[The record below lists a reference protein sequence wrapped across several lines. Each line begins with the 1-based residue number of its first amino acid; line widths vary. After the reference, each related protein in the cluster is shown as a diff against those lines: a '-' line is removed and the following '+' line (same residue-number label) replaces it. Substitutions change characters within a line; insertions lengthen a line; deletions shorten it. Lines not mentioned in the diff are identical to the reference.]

1 MSYKT
6 PDANSRHRSVV
17 EGGSPNSRN
26 MGGRQRISTNRG
38 AYHGPQGLQQRSVG
52 RARGRGGR
60 KVMNSLGSSGQGY
73 PLRSR
78 NINFQGRRGG
88 FNPNRQVIIL
98 GAVAVLLIII
108 LVVGISSCVRG
119 CSSDQSSNN
128 NGAEVN
134 AVDSRVAA
142 GVDEDLTNQL
152 SGALNRGEKIQQIA
166 ANANKYSDTQLV
178 ELALSQD
185 AAVDFVASYPDASH
199 EASSYTDTVT
209 KGKVPELYC
218 WDSRWGAV
226 DYAGHA
232 LAVSGSGPTS
242 LAMAYMS
249 LAGNADQTPATI
261 ATAIQNANLATGDS
275 GMDASFV
282 EKNLADL
289 GLSAKSY
296 TTSADNINVAVDAN
310 SYALIEVM
318 ANTLTDKAHW
328 VLAVSENQDGTVF
341 IQDPTSPEAS
351 SHAWSTSTLASSAT
365 HVFAITAAST
375 ESAS

>member
-88 FNPNRQVIIL
+88 FSPSRQTIIL
-98 GAVAVLLIII
+98 AAIAVLLLII

-119 CSSDQSSNN
+119 CSSDQSSNS
-128 NGAEVN
+128 GAEVN
-134 AVDSRVAA
+134 SVDSRVAA

-152 SGALNRGEKIQQIA
+152 AGALNRGEKIQQIA
-166 ANANKYSDTQLV
+166 ANANKYTDSQLI
-178 ELALSQD
+178 ELALAQD
-185 AAVDFVASYPDASH
+185 DAVDFVATYPDASH
-199 EASSYTDTVT
+199 EATSYTDTVT
-209 KGKVPELYC
+209 KGTVPDLYC

-249 LAGNADQTPATI
+249 LVGNADQTPATI
-261 ATAIQNANLATGDS
+261 ATLVQNVNLATGDS
-275 GMDASFV
+275 FMDASFV
-282 EKNLADL
+282 EKNLSDL

-328 VLAVSENQDGTVF
+328 VLAVSENQDGTVY
-341 IQDPTSPEAS
+341 IKDPTSPEAS

-365 HVFAITAAST
+365 HVYAITAAST
-375 ESAS
+375 ESDS

>member
-88 FNPNRQVIIL
+88 FSPSRQTIIL
-98 GAVAVLLIII
+98 AAIAILLLII

-119 CSSDQSSNN
+119 CSSDQSSNS
-128 NGAEVN
+128 GAEVN
-134 AVDSRVAA
+134 SVDSRVAA

-152 SGALNRGEKIQQIA
+152 AGALNRGEKIQQIA
-166 ANANKYSDTQLV
+166 ANANKYTDSQLI
-178 ELALSQD
+178 ELALAQD
-185 AAVDFVASYPDASH
+185 DAVDFVATYPDASH
-199 EASSYTDTVT
+199 EATSYTDTVT
-209 KGKVPELYC
+209 KGTVPDLYC

-249 LAGNADQTPATI
+249 LVGNADQTPATI
-261 ATAIQNANLATGDS
+261 ATLVQNVNLATGDS
-275 GMDASFV
+275 FMDASFV
-282 EKNLADL
+282 EKNLSDL

-328 VLAVSENQDGTVF
+328 VLAVSENQDGTVY
-341 IQDPTSPEAS
+341 IKDPTSPEAS

-365 HVFAITAAST
+365 HVYAITAAST
-375 ESAS
+375 ESDS

>member
-38 AYHGPQGLQQRSVG
+38 AYHGPQGLQSRSVG

-88 FNPNRQVIIL
+88 FSPNRQTIIL
-98 GAVAVLLIII
+98 GAVAILLLII
-108 LVVGISSCVRG
+108 LVVGVSSCMRG
-119 CSSDQSSNN
+119 CSNDQGSN

-134 AVDSRVAA
+134 SVDARVAA
-142 GVDEDLTNQL
+142 GVSEDLTNQL
-152 SGALNRGEKIQQIA
+152 SVALNRGEKIQQIA
-166 ANANKYSDTQLV
+166 ANANKYEDTQLI
-178 ELALSQD
+178 ELALNQD
-185 AAVDFVASYPDASH
+185 AAVDFVASYPDTSH
-199 EASSYTDTVT
+199 EAASYTDTVT

-261 ATAIQNANLATGDS
+261 ATLVQNAGLATGDS

-282 EKNLADL
+282 EKSLSGL

-328 VLAVSENQDGTVF
+328 VLAVSENQDGTVY
-341 IQDPTSPEAS
+341 IKDPTSPEAS

-365 HVFAITAAST
+365 HVFAITAASA

>member
-38 AYHGPQGLQQRSVG
+38 AYHGPQGLQSRSVG

-60 KVMNSLGSSGQGY
+60 KVMNSLGSQGQGY

-88 FNPNRQVIIL
+88 FNPNRQTIIL
-98 GAVAVLLIII
+98 GAVAILVLII

-119 CSSDQSSNN
+119 CSSDKGSSS
-128 NGAEVN
+128 GEVN
-134 AVDSRVAA
+134 AIDSRVAY
-142 GVDEDLTNQL
+142 GTSEDLTNKL
-152 SGALNRGEKIQQIA
+152 ASALNRGEKIQQIA
-166 ANANKYSDTQLV
+166 ANANKYEDTELV
-178 ELALSQD
+178 ELALSQEG
-185 AAVDFVASYPDASH
+185 AVDFVASYPDAAH
-199 EASSYTDTVT
+199 QATSYTDAVT
-209 KGKVPELYC
+209 KGTVPDLLC

-232 LAVSGSGPTS
+232 FAVSGSGPTS

-261 ATAIQNANLATGDS
+261 ATLVQNANLATGDS
-275 GMDASFV
+275 HMDASFV
-282 EKNLADL
+282 EKNLSQL

-328 VLAVSENQDGTVF
+328 VLAVSENQDGTVY
-341 IQDPTSPEAS
+341 IKDPTSPEAS

-365 HVFAITAAST
+365 HIFAITAAS
-375 ESAS
+375 SDSSSS

>member
-88 FNPNRQVIIL
+88 FSPSRQTIIL
-98 GAVAVLLIII
+98 AAIAVLLLII

-119 CSSDQSSNN
+119 CSSDQSSNS
-128 NGAEVN
+128 GAEVN
-134 AVDSRVAA
+134 SVDSRVAA

-152 SGALNRGEKIQQIA
+152 AGALNRGEKIQQIA
-166 ANANKYSDTQLV
+166 ANANKYTDSQLI
-178 ELALSQD
+178 ELALAQD
-185 AAVDFVASYPDASH
+185 DAVDFVASYPDASH
-199 EASSYTDTVT
+199 EATSYTDTVT
-209 KGKVPELYC
+209 KGTVPDLYC

-261 ATAIQNANLATGDS
+261 ATLVQNANLATGDS
-275 GMDASFV
+275 FMDASFV

-328 VLAVSENQDGTVF
+328 VLAVSENQDGTVY
-341 IQDPTSPEAS
+341 IKDPTSPEAS

-365 HVFAITAAST
+365 HVYAITAAST
-375 ESAS
+375 ESDS

>member
-1 MSYKT
+1 
-6 PDANSRHRSVV
+6 
-17 EGGSPNSRN
+17 
-26 MGGRQRISTNRG
+26 
-38 AYHGPQGLQQRSVG
+38 
-52 RARGRGGR
+52 
-60 KVMNSLGSSGQGY
+60 MNSLGSSGQGY

-78 NINFQGRRGG
+78 NINFQGGRGG
-88 FNPNRQVIIL
+88 FSPNRQTIIL

-108 LVVGISSCVRG
+108 LVVGVSSCVRG
-119 CSSDQSSNN
+119 CSNDQAAA
-128 NGAEVN
+128 NGGEVN
-134 AVDSRVAA
+134 AIDSRVAA
-142 GVDEDLTNQL
+142 GVSEDLTNQL
-152 SGALNRGEKIQQIA
+152 STALNRGEKIQQIA

-209 KGKVPELYC
+209 KGKVPKLYC

-249 LAGNADQTPATI
+249 LAGNAEQTPATI
-261 ATAIQNANLATGDS
+261 AALVQNANLATGDS

-282 EKNLADL
+282 EKNLANL

-351 SHAWSTSTLASSAT
+351 SHAWSTSTLASSAM
-365 HVFAITAAST
+365 HIFAITAASA

>member
-38 AYHGPQGLQQRSVG
+38 AYHGPQGLQSRSVG

-88 FNPNRQVIIL
+88 FSPNRQTIIL
-98 GAVAVLLIII
+98 GAVAILLLII
-108 LVVGISSCVRG
+108 LVVGVSSCVRG
-119 CSSDQSSNN
+119 CSSEQGSNN
-128 NGAEVN
+128 AAEVN
-134 AVDSRVAA
+134 SVDARVAA
-142 GVDEDLTNQL
+142 GVSEDLTNQL

-166 ANANKYSDTQLV
+166 ANANKYADAQLI

-199 EASSYTDTVT
+199 EATSYTDTVT

-261 ATAIQNANLATGDS
+261 ATLVQNSALATGDS

-282 EKNLADL
+282 EKNLSGL

-328 VLAVSENQDGTVF
+328 ILAVSENQDGTVY

-365 HVFAITAAST
+365 HVFAITAASA